1 MKELL
6 ATLALAKEQAEM
18 LAMRDDVK
26 NGKKLECVTPSREEL
41 VLKFMLAL
49 AANPSW
55 HDPGLI
61 HALAEELV
69 DAYLT
74 NVLKLPEIESVKS

>member
-1 MKELL
+1 MEELL
-6 ATLALAKEQAEM
+6 ATLALAKKQAEK
-18 LAMRDDVK
+18 LAIQDDGK
-26 NGKKLECVTPSREEL
+26 NGQLDWMPPSREEL

-55 HDPGLI
+55 HEPGLI

-69 DAYLT
+69 DVYLT
-74 NVLKLPEIESVKS
+74 NALKLPEIEAGKP